1 MFVFAA
7 LLSILL
13 FVTFAASGAQKI
25 VFNPVI
31 SKSAEHLGFTKRG
44 YQRIG
49 VLELAGALGLIVGV
63 VAHRSSF
70 LGILNELAAAGLAL
84 TMALAV
90 RAHLRH
96 GDGAK
101 LFTPALILGLIA
113 LLELSSRL
121 S

>member
-1 MFVFAA
+1 MSVFAA
-7 LLSILL
+7 LLSIVL
-13 FVTFAASGAQKI
+13 FVAFAASGAQKI

-31 SKSAEHLGFTKRG
+31 SKTAEHLGFTKRG

-49 VLELAGALGLIVGV
+49 VLELAGALGVIVGV
-63 VAHRSSF
+63 VAHRSSL
-70 LGILNELAAAGLAL
+70 LGILNELAAVGLAL

-90 RAHLRH
+90 RVHLRY

-101 LFTPALILGLIA
+101 LLAPALTLGVLA
-113 LLELSSRL
+113 VVELVVRL